1 MNGLMIALKGI
12 FAAICTFVT
21 YIFGGIDVSVVTL
34 LVFIV
39 LDYITGI
46 VAAAYTKTLSS
57 SIGLLG
63 ILKKIAILCCVV
75 VAVMVDRLLETDF
88 IFKTA
93 FCYFMI
99 ANEGLSV
106 LENAGKMGVPLPEKL
121 LDALKQLKE

>member
-1 MNGLMIALKGI
+1 MNGALIALKGA
-12 FAAICTFVT
+12 FAAVCTFAT
-21 YIFGGIDVSVVTL
+21 YLFGGFDISVITL
-34 LVFIV
+34 CIFIV

-57 SIGLLG
+57 KQGLLG
-63 ILKKIAILCCVV
+63 ILKKITILCCVI
-75 VAVMVDRLLETDF
+75 VAVMIDRLLETDF